1 MCINVTVI
9 SSLSNDN
16 VLIQDEVHDSIEDAK
31 TALRLY
37 RHYEMV
43 CSMGPDHLQVILQD
57 LYAYGARTNWT
68 IGFDKLQG

>member
-1 MCINVTVI
+1 MCINLTVI